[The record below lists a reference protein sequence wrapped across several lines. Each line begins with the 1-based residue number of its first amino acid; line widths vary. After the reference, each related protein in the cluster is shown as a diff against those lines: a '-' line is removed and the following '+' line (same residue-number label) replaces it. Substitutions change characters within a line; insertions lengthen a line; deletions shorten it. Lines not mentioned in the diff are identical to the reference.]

1 MKKVESQSALGK
13 IRNWFS
19 SPLGRRIVHT
29 EGVILDGLLAELF
42 GYHLLQVSI
51 SDQTLYSES
60 PVGHRFKMGTRTGQR
75 VELVG
80 SVDDLPFGNDSLDVV
95 ILQHLLDFYES
106 PHPILRE
113 AARVVIPSGY
123 LVIIGFNPWSLWG
136 IPLLIPFLRKKTPWN
151 RAVIFPARLMDWL
164 ALLDFKIDRAI
175 YGYYNLP
182 MLVGRGLRLPDFSQ
196 GLSRKINWPF
206 GAVYVIVARKQVG
219 SLTPIRPRWR
229 KETLNSISAV
239 QTANKVRQRSEL

>member
-1 MKKVESQSALGK
+1 MKKAEPESTLGG
-13 IRNWFS
+13 IRDWFN

-29 EGVILDGLLAELF
+29 EGVILDELLAELF

-51 SDQTLYSES
+51 SDQTFYNES
-60 PVGHRFKMGTRTGQR
+60 PVGHRFKMGASTRHP
-75 VELVG
+75 VEVVG
-80 SVDDLPFGNDSLDVV
+80 AVNELPFGNDSIDVV

-136 IPLLIPFLRKKTPWN
+136 IPRLVPFLRKKTPWN

-164 ALLDFKIDRAI
+164 TLLDFKIDRAI

-182 MLVGRGLRLPDFSQ
+182 IQVSRGLRLPDFSQ

-229 KETLNSISAV
+229 RESLNGISAI
-239 QTANKVRQRSEL
+239 QTANNVRQRSEH